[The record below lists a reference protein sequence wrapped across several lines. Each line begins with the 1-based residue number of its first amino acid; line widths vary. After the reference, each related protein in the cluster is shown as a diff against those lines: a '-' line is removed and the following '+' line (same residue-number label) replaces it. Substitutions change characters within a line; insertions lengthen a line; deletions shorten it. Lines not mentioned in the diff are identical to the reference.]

1 MIQKLLFRSLRDQS
15 LSRITYHTFVR
26 SFVRSPFPFDELG
39 RREEFSNFFADDTS
53 RVRESV
59 TIARIAGGTYK
70 SLSHL
75 TQFCVLTKWAIFVF
89 TNVHIRLA
97 IHPHT
102 SYSVT
107 LGNVH
112 SHCIALFRVSYIRF
126 HLVYGTLL
134 NSSAP
139 KTRQEPLVHIH

>member
-26 SFVRSPFPFDELG
+26 SFVRHFPSTNSVEERNFRISSPTIVY
-39 RREEFSNFFADDTS
+39 S
-53 RVRESV
+53 VRESV
-59 TIARIAGGTYK
+59 TIARTAGGTYK
-70 SLSHL
+70 SLSQL
-75 TQFCVLTKWAIFVF
+75 TQFCVLSKWAIFVF

-107 LGNVH
+107 LGNFH
-112 SHCIALFRVSYIRF
+112 SRCIALFRVSYIRF
-126 HLVYGTLL
+126 YLVYGTLL

>member
-1 MIQKLLFRSLRDQS
+1 MIQKFLFRSLRDQS

-26 SFVRSPFPFDELG
+26 SFVRHFPSTNSVEERNFRISSPTILHV
-39 RREEFSNFFADDTS
+39 FAKVS
-53 RVRESV
+53 RLRESRAELTKV
-59 TIARIAGGTYK
+59 YRTLH
-70 SLSHL
+70 SFVLS
-75 TQFCVLTKWAIFVF
+75 KWAIFVF

-107 LGNVH
+107 LGNFH
-112 SHCIALFRVSYIRF
+112 SRCIALFRVSYIRF
-126 HLVYGTLL
+126 YLVYGTLL